1 MSWYSIIP
9 SEILSRKDL
18 KANEKLVIGIIIS
31 LSHLKGHCF
40 ASNQYIGD
48 CVGLSDEA
56 IRKIVKAL
64 EDKGIIKR
72 LVVRKA
78 NGEMESRD
86 LRMATP
92 LVYSYPPSGTTIP
105 DPPVQ
110 PYQTSGIDIP
120 HNNKENIKENIKV
133 TNITDDR
140 FEKFWKTY
148 DKEIEKDR
156 CYGKWKF
163 LSSLEK
169 DKILATIEAYIES
182 KPDPTYRLNPYRY
195 LSNRSWND
203 AIIKSNVS
211 TEPLKIKE
219 INNSAFEINVPDG
232 W

>member
-1 MSWYSIIP
+1 
-9 SEILSRKDL
+9 
-18 KANEKLVIGIIIS
+18 
-31 LSHLKGHCF
+31 
-40 ASNQYIGD
+40 
-48 CVGLSDEA
+48 VGLSDEA